1 MKIQGKTPAKGAMM
15 KNNKYIMVVGC
26 GRVGSQ
32 LANQLSRDGNSVVV
46 IDIDEAKFNDLSP
59 DFSGFRIQGDATHI
73 TVLKEAKLK
82 KADVLIATTHEDNVN
97 LMVAQ
102 VAQKIFNVPHVLAR
116 VFDPKREEV
125 YAQLGIDTICPTSVA
140 AGMFLRAVSNGV
152 KHKEGIRS

>member
-1 MKIQGKTPAKGAMM
+1 M
-15 KNNKYIMVVGC
+15 KNNKYIVVVGS

-140 AGMFLRAVSNGV
+140 VGMFLSAVSNGV
-152 KHKEGIRS
+152 RHHEGIQS